1 MTTESAR
8 VTLSIRVIR
17 SFEHRNLRFFPLQ
30 NTDLN
35 WTTEQLMTA
44 IKEAIQKNPS
54 LPPPFKKFEFDTL
67 KVRNWNKKVFFF
79 NVILLQIEHQAHGS
93 KSNDPVI
100 NTENDLFL
108 RNGATLK
115 EADVR
120 NETELAFF
128 KLTDYQAYLQKQ

>member
-1 MTTESAR
+1 M
-8 VTLSIRVIR
+8 
-17 SFEHRNLRFFPLQ
+17 
-30 NTDLN
+30 
-35 WTTEQLMTA
+35 
-44 IKEAIQKNPS
+44 
-54 LPPPFKKFEFDTL
+54 
-67 KVRNWNKKVFFF
+67 
-79 NVILLQIEHQAHGS
+79 ILLQIEHQAHGS